1 MTRTCSERVG
11 WDRRPLKSC
20 LSASDTEPCAG
31 LARLQLGLK
40 HFCLYLVHFSDNPR
54 SIFGLCA
61 DLGPLLAFVLKCIT
75 GQSLSIFGILRYSN
89 IWKGVKE
96 KSGK

>member
-1 MTRTCSERVG
+1 MNLLGACQLGLWTFKIL
-11 WDRRPLKSC
+11 P
-20 LSASDTEPCAG
+20 ASDTEPCAG
-31 LARLQLGLK
+31 LARLQPGLK
-40 HFCLYLVHFSDNPR
+40 RFCLYLVHFSDNLR

-61 DLGPLLAFVLKCIT
+61 DLGPPFPLVLNCIT

-89 IWKGVKE
+89 IWKGAKE